1 MSCTCKQ
8 TTLHRLDAPIVA
20 LPCSHVYA
28 SFPSTLPIRIVP
40 VETPMRFPKCT
51 TWLSTY
57 TLDPS
62 GAGLRYVQFSVRET
76 WPVSQNPSRLGAAM
90 VVDVQM
96 SKMYLEVSKP
106 GSDRCY
112 FKWDYLSKLLRRR
125 EDFL

>member
-1 MSCTCKQ
+1 
-8 TTLHRLDAPIVA
+8 

-28 SFPSTLPIRIVP
+28 NLPSTLPIRIVP

-96 SKMYLEVSKP
+96 SKMYLEVSKLS
-106 GSDRCY
+106 SDRW
-112 FKWDYLSKLLRRR
+112 FKGRDYLSKLLRRR